1 MGGRV
6 SGQTDLESGEDV
18 PTVLGDLGTW
28 EHVKA
33 SFLALIKMSVTGGGT
48 SGPTDLESGEDVPIV
63 LGDLGTWEYVRAWRK
78 RFTETDLRR
87 VRIFHEEQQELS
99 EKEQTISTNIMQI
112 YCWRRSLLM
121 WAGIVYIIKFVMEIV
136 GFATWLQLLIRSY
149 TEEVLWDVHL
159 GSYTQFFRNIVWID
173 TIWAA
178 VLVLVSIMSLVLVA
192 KSALQWKDF
201 SASVKLVSFAWI
213 AICGSPWLFA
223 LVEPAAFTLSL
234 NARGIQEQICE
245 DIIHGSFT
253 QVGRVLDLVSS
264 DLGTFSV
271 AVFDGLES
279 MWISHDVQICDDPS
293 EAFNALSA
301 TLDEASSRV
310 DQGQLQSAQL
320 ALELFFT
327 EQTWDTLSGVLYI
340 RTSRVGMLFPA
351 LLGLMFG
358 VINGAAIIRKLIPY
372 SRIPGLLMFCGVA
385 FSAPFI
391 IVIFVTANA
400 LLGNIWLLIGMVC
413 ILAALLVVNVPYE
426 LGITVKN
433 QWTLMTPVSHETA
446 SQGATCRSR
455 LGIALYAVG
464 GIFVIVGLLVGAV
477 SRKKLLMGKESFLEV
492 IQEGEFWV
500 DLLPAV
506 INALLTAWTITSI
519 TQVVMSDWVLHL
531 VRLIDGDVLLPGPD
545 SFQDEKKK
553 LMQELREGL

>member
-1 MGGRV
+1 V
-6 SGQTDLESGEDV
+6 SGQMDLEC
-18 PTVLGDLGTW
+18 
-28 EHVKA
+28 
-33 SFLALIKMSVTGGGT
+33 
-48 SGPTDLESGEDVPIV
+48 GEDVPIV
-63 LGDLGTWEYVRAWRK
+63 LGDLGTWEYVKAWRN
-78 RFTETDLRR
+78 RFTETNLRK
-87 VRIFHEEQQELS
+87 VKIFHEEQQELS
-99 EKEQTISTNIMQI
+99 EKGQTISTNIMQI

-121 WAGIVYIIKFVMEIV
+121 RAGIVYIIKFGMEV
-136 GFATWLQLLIRSY
+136 VAFATWLQLLIRSY

-159 GSYTQFFRNIVWID
+159 GNYTQFFRNIVWID

-178 VLVLVSIMSLVLVA
+178 VLVLVSILSLVLVA

-245 DIIHGSFT
+245 DIIDGSFT
-253 QVGRVLDLVSS
+253 QVGRVFDLVSS
-264 DLGTFSV
+264 DVGAVSV

-279 MWISHDVQICDDPS
+279 MWISHDVQICDDPL
-293 EAFNALSA
+293 EALNALSA

-310 DQGQLQSAQL
+310 DPGQLQNAQL

-327 EQTWDTLSGVLYI
+327 EQTWDTLSGIVYMH
-340 RTSRVGMLFPA
+340 TSRVGMLFPT

-358 VINGAAIIRKLIPY
+358 VINGAAMIRTFIPY

-391 IVIFVTANA
+391 IVISVTANA
-400 LLGNIWLLIGMVC
+400 LLGNIWLLFGLIC

-426 LGITVKN
+426 LGITVKS

-446 SQGATCRSR
+446 SQGTTYRSR
-455 LGIALYAVG
+455 LGNALYVVG
-464 GIFVIVGLLVGAV
+464 GIFIILGLLLGAA
-477 SRKKLLMGKESFLEV
+477 SRKKLLMGKGSLLEV

-506 INALLTAWTITSI
+506 INALLTAWTISSI
-519 TQVVMSDWVLHL
+519 TRVVMSDWVLHL
-531 VRLIDGDVLLPGPD
+531 VRLIDGDVLLSGPG
-545 SFQDEKKK
+545 SFQDEKNK
-553 LMQELREGL
+553 LMQELHEGLREVR